1 MEMAGLVAAPA
12 ALDSVY
18 RKVHWRVLPF
28 LLICYAFASLDKI
41 NVGFAKLQMQS
52 DLGFSDAVYGLGAGI
67 FFIGYVLFEVPSNL
81 MLRRI
86 GARTTVAR
94 VMILWGMVSTGMMFT
109 HTATSFY
116 LLRFFLGVFEAG
128 FAPAMIYYLTYWYG
142 PQRLAQT
149 TAIVMVATPLAG
161 ILGGPT
167 SAYVL
172 EHLAGFAGLAGWQ
185 WMFVVE
191 GLPCVLLGLLALRVL
206 TDHPND
212 ANWLTDDEKRLL
224 AQAVEAHPV
233 REHSFASVV
242 RDVRT
247 YLAAA
252 AYFCI
257 ISSIY
262 TVSFWLPS
270 IIRANGIHDSMKI
283 GIYSSLPYIAGAFGM
298 FIFGH
303 LSDRAQERRWHSAV
317 PALLSALV
325 FAWAVRITGNFG
337 GSILLISLATGLIW
351 AAYIVFWATPSA
363 HLTGNAAAGGIA
375 LINTIGSLGGF
386 VSPTVIGWLA
396 TTTGSMTTGLYLMA
410 IVMLLAGVFLAV
422 NPFASR
428 PDA

>member
-1 MEMAGLVAAPA
+1 MEMAGFGEAPT
-12 ALDSVY
+12 ALDKLY
-18 RKVHWRVLPF
+18 QKVNWRVLPF
-28 LLICYAFASLDKI
+28 LLICYTFASLDKI

-81 MLRRI
+81 LLERI

-94 VMILWGMVSTGMMFT
+94 VMILWGIVSTGMMFT
-109 HTATSFY
+109 HSPTSFY
-116 LLRFFLGVFEAG
+116 LLRFLLGVFEAG

-142 PQRLAQT
+142 PKRLAQT
-149 TAIVMVATPLAG
+149 TAIVMVAAPLAG

-172 EHLAGFAGLAGWQ
+172 AHFTGFGGLSGWQ

-191 GLPCVLLGLLALRVL
+191 GFPCVILGLLALRVL
-206 TDHPND
+206 TNHPND
-212 ANWLTDDEKRLL
+212 AGWLTAEEKQLL
-224 AQAVEAHPV
+224 VQTVEARPR
-233 REHSFASVV
+233 REHSFVSVV
-242 RDVRT
+242 RDART

-298 FIFGH
+298 FIFGR

-317 PALLSALV
+317 PAILSAIA
-325 FAWAVRITGNFG
+325 FAAAVRITGDFG
-337 GSILLISLATGLIW
+337 WSIALISLATGLIW
-351 AAYIVFWATPSA
+351 GAYIVFWATPSA
-363 HLTGNAAAGGIA
+363 HLTGSAAAGGIA

-386 VSPTVIGWLA
+386 VSPTVIGWFA
-396 TTTGSMTTGLYLMA
+396 TTTGSMITGLYLMA
-410 IVMLLAGVFLAV
+410 IVMLLAGLFLAV
-422 NPFASR
+422 NPFAAR